1 MEALSTQQIIELLRN
16 NMIFQGSNVFG
27 HFDDEHLKEAI
38 RIVHISQVKPGDIIF
53 KQGDQGDSIVLVL
66 RGEVGVYVADERG
79 DETHVAT
86 VEENS
91 FFGEMAII
99 DETNRMATVRASSD
113 CLLGTIPSTDFW
125 KYFQKYPVLGKN
137 VLGGG

>member
-66 RGEVGVYVADERG
+66 RGEVGVYVAGERG

-113 CLLGTIPSTDFW
+113 CLLGTIPSTDFGSIFKSIRFW
-125 KYFQKYPVLGKN
+125 GKMY
-137 VLGGG
+137 

>member
-1 MEALSTQQIIELLRN
+1 MEALSTQQIIKLLRN
-16 NMIFQGSNVFG
+16 NMIFQGSNVLG

-86 VEENS
+86 VEENT

-99 DETNRMATVRASSD
+99 DETNRMATVRAGSD
-113 CLLGTIPSTDFW
+113 CLLGTIPSTDFGSIFKSIRFW
-125 KYFQKYPVLGKN
+125 GKMY
-137 VLGGG
+137 